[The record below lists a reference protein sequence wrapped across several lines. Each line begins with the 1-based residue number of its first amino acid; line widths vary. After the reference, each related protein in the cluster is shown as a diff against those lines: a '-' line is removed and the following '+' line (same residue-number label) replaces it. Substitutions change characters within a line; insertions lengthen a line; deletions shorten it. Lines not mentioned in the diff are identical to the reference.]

1 MCVCA
6 SVGRNGALARRR
18 GGRRNGA
25 LAKRGSGDGA
35 RGGRNKAQKRCRET
49 QNLISSVVNDVLV
62 HVCLAES
69 VWFGRLWGEDGG
81 ARYQATRAII
91 VIEQLRPAA
100 GGGAGRS
107 RRENQRGGWGE
118 EWGKEKQ
125 SHKDW

>member
-1 MCVCA
+1 MCVCV

-62 HVCLAES
+62 HVCL
-69 VWFGRLWGEDGG
+69 GRLWGEDGG